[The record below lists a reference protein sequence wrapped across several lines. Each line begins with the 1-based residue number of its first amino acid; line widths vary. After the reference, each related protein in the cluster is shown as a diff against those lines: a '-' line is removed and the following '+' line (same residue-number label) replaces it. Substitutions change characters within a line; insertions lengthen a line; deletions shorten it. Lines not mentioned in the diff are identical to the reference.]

1 MFPADRWKYWM
12 DPILGYSEGIN
23 RIFRSYGDFVKFPNK
38 DTVFSEETV
47 SYSNNAYV
55 IILAIWQQEI
65 KTHRMIIR
73 WNIVLN
79 TKPTGI

>member
-1 MFPADRWKYWM
+1 M
-12 DPILGYSEGIN
+12 DPILGYSEDIN
-23 RIFRSYGDFVKFPNK
+23 RIFRSDGDFVKFPNK
-38 DTVFSEETV
+38 DMVFSEQNI
-47 SYSNNAYV
+47 SYSINAYD
-55 IILAIWQQEI
+55 IILAIWEQGI